1 MSDKSLQ
8 KAMKRLKSGDT
19 SALEDIYNET
29 SKGIYTFVLPYVK
42 TKEIAEDI
50 VQNTFVTIY
59 QKINLYN
66 ENYSARNWILTIAKN
81 LALNEIEKAK
91 REVSYDF
98 NENPNSISYSE
109 VYKETPLLD
118 LAKKI
123 LSEEEFNIINLH
135 IVGDMKHREIASAL
149 DMPIG
154 TVTWLYK
161 KAIDKLKN
169 EMKGGDI

>member
-8 KAMKRLKSGDT
+8 KAMKRLKSGDI

-66 ENYSARNWILTIAKN
+66 ENYSARNWI
-81 LALNEIEKAK
+81 
-91 REVSYDF
+91 
-98 NENPNSISYSE
+98 
-109 VYKETPLLD
+109 
-118 LAKKI
+118 
-123 LSEEEFNIINLH
+123 
-135 IVGDMKHREIASAL
+135 
-149 DMPIG
+149 
-154 TVTWLYK
+154 
-161 KAIDKLKN
+161 
-169 EMKGGDI
+169 